1 MVHRLIFS
9 RIISLKIQWLGRRLL
24 RFSKIMRILISSQFL
39 QKASSPTSLVY
50 DNFFYP
56 CYTWWLK
63 ISSKHTTKFNKSNAH
78 NSQAA
83 GAIYRRNSNKRCW
96 FDCKTDGKHCQGL
109 YRSIHWKMSDSKKKM
124 EFRSQM
130 KSMIKKYS
138 SQTLPTI
145 SIGFASLF
153 SLLLRSVIVIGFFF
167 KSKHWPDLYLD
178 SRSTLF

>member
-63 ISSKHTTKFNKSNAH
+63 ISSKHTTKFNKSDAH
-78 NSQAA
+78 YPQAA
-83 GAIYRRNSNKRCW
+83 GAIYWRNSNKRCW

-109 YRSIHWKMSDSKKKM
+109 YRSIHWKISNSKKN
-124 EFRSQM
+124 EIQ
-130 KSMIKKYS
+130 KSNEEYDKKVFI
-138 SQTLPTI
+138 TNIANNIDWFCFIIFFAATI
-145 SIGFASLF
+145 GNFHLIFLQ
-153 SLLLRSVIVIGFFF
+153 
-167 KSKHWPDLYLD
+167 K
-178 SRSTLF
+178 